1 MSTTA
6 DDKSWPDRPAGHMAA
21 QKAGTELSR

>member
-6 DDKSWPDRPAGHMAA
+6 DDRNWPDRPAGHMAA
-21 QKAGTELSR
+21 QRAGTELSR

>member
-6 DDKSWPDRPAGHMAA
+6 DDRNWPDWPAAHMAA
-21 QKAGTELSR
+21 QKVGTERPR